1 MTEEN
6 QRFRQEE
13 KTRGQGRASTVSMP
27 WSRTCLTELD
37 DLGGVL
43 RTAES
48 NKIVEPSL
56 EVWVRFSERL
66 MSRILESSR
75 HRPKASQ
82 RRQTLF
88 DRYTASDSR
97 GLALLRSLGRF
108 LEENKRVALGL
119 LLLATLCA
127 LAYLVL

>member
-97 GLALLRSLGRF
+97 LK
-108 LEENKRVALGL
+108 ENKRVALGL